1 MQNFRD
7 YYNIL
12 GVTSEASSEEI
23 KKAFRR
29 LARKSH
35 PDLNPG
41 NKEAEEKF
49 KDINEAYEVL
59 SDPLKR
65 DQYNQ
70 FFNFWKKK
78 RLNRKSIKFSS
89 FRNTVNQ
96 NNTVR
101 NFNQEEVDVRQVEDF
116 NKFVDQLLGRRSS
129 TKGITTPSKSYSSKV
144 NSSETF
150 RPGNTKTYTTVS
162 SKPNRKDVEARLTLP
177 LEKAY
182 EGGRERIRLEDGRS
196 LEIDMPSGMITGQR
210 VRLKGQGIGGGN
222 LFLKITV
229 APHAFF
235 KLDGSNIVCQLP
247 VTPAEAVLG
256 DAVEV
261 PTLDGMVK
269 MNIPRGVRSG
279 QMLRLANKGY
289 PDSNG
294 RRGDQLVEIQIT
306 VPKDANPQAREL
318 YSRLKLVENFNP
330 RLDLPTGLTH
340 KHNT

>member
-7 YYNIL
+7 YYEIL
-12 GVTSEASSEEI
+12 GVAPEASSEEI

-78 RLNRKSIKFSS
+78 RLNRKGIKFSS

-96 NNTVR
+96 NNAVR
-101 NFNQEEVDVRQVEDF
+101 NFKQEQEEVDFRQVEDF
-116 NKFVDQLLGRRSS
+116 NKFVDQLLGRRAY
-129 TKGITTPSKSYSSKV
+129 TKGITTPSKSYSSKI
-144 NSSETF
+144 NSSEAF
-150 RPGNTKTYTTVS
+150 RPGNTKIYTTVNP
-162 SKPNRKDVEARLTLP
+162 KPNRKDVEARLTLP

-196 LEIDMPSGMITGQR
+196 LEIDMPSGMMTGQR

-229 APHAFF
+229 APHTFF
-235 KLDGSNIVCQLP
+235 QLDGSNVVCQLP

-256 DAVEV
+256 EAVEV

-269 MNIPRGVRSG
+269 MNIPGGVRSG
-279 QMLRLANKGY
+279 QRLRLAGKGY
-289 PDSNG
+289 LDSNG
-294 RRGDQLVEIQIT
+294 NRGDQLVEIQIT
-306 VPKDANPQAREL
+306 VPKYPNPQAREL
-318 YSRLKLVENFNP
+318 YEKLKQVENFNP
-330 RLDLPTGLTH
+330 RSDLPV
-340 KHNT
+340 